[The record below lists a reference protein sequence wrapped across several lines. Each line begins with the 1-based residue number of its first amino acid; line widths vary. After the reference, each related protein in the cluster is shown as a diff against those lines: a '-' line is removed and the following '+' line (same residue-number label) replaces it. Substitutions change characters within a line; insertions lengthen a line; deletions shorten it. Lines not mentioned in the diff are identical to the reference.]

1 MTRVLHH
8 LLDSKIYSVGP
19 VSKSRMNG
27 QLDVTGTRRQIH
39 IHIDIRIYVYIYVYD
54 E

>member
-8 LLDSKIYSVGP
+8 LLDKMIRSVAP
-19 VSKSRMNG
+19 VSISRMNG
-27 QLDVTGTRRQIH
+27 QLDVTGTRRQI
-39 IHIDIRIYVYIYVYD
+39 YIYTAIYIHVYD